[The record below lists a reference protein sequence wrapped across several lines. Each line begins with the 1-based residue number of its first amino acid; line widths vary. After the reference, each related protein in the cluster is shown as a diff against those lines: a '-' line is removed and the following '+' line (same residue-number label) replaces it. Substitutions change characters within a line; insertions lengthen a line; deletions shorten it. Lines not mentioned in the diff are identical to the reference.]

1 MRMSASVKAAAV
13 MLGAVA
19 LVALGSRAFSVLSLR
34 GYKPSRV
41 EPGEFAIVAFAPGS
55 GYRIIVSNGIAHL
68 AEVRDDGEG
77 GFETP
82 SDDQREIE
90 DAPRLPMRETL
101 ATLRGDVQALSHLVM
116 SVNRLETNEIPTDPV
131 VWRAE
136 DIERAV
142 GGDAALRSRLERD
155 LQTTLEGMPLAVV
168 SRTAVNKG
176 IVVDSPVKVRFSADG
191 QAQELTCR
199 IQEPFV
205 TRFVDA
211 VQVRLSQKFDQPDS
225 LVAGI
230 YREEA
235 LRIQADPAQA
245 EDVARALRAR
255 YDPERLEGFASKP
268 ARVLSACRVLV
279 NESHLTGADSACRAG
294 DDGRDDCSI
303 TLGLT
308 EDGRMRL
315 WKYSHDRKGFQLLVT
330 VRGVAVAAPRIR
342 TELSSREVKLTQLT
356 SRSLVQETI
365 DLVREVVG
373 PRKQS

>member
-19 LVALGSRAFSVLSLR
+19 LLALGSRAFSVLSLR
-34 GYKPSRV
+34 GFQPSRV

-68 AEVRDDGEG
+68 AEVRDDGNG

-82 SDDQREIE
+82 TDDQREIE
-90 DAPRLPMRETL
+90 NAPRLPMRETL
-101 ATLRGDVQALSHLVM
+101 ASLRGDLQALSHLVM
-116 SVNRLETNEIPTDPV
+116 SVNRLDTDEIPTDPV
-131 VWRAE
+131 VWKSE
-136 DIERAV
+136 DIEQAI
-142 GGDAALRSRLERD
+142 GGDAELRARLEKS
-155 LQTTLEGMPLAVV
+155 LQTTLQGMPLPVV
-168 SRTAVNKG
+168 SRSAVNKG
-176 IVVDSPVKVRFSADG
+176 IVVDSPVTVRFTVNG
-191 QAQELTCR
+191 EEQELTCR

-235 LRIQADPAQA
+235 MRIQSDPSQA

-255 YDPERLEGFASKP
+255 YDPARLAGFATKP

-279 NESHLTGADSACRAG
+279 NESHLTRADSECRQD

-308 EDGRMRL
+308 DDGRMRL

-356 SRSLVQETI
+356 SKSLVQETI
-365 DLVREVVG
+365 DLVREVAG
-373 PRKQS
+373 SRKQS